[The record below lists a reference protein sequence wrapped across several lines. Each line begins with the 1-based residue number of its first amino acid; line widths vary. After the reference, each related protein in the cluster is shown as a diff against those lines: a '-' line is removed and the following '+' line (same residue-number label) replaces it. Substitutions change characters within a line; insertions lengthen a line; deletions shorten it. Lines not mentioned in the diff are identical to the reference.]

1 MTFTFHHVAI
11 SVADI
16 DRSVTFYS
24 QLGFQTVLE
33 WVSDDSSLKI
43 VHMKLD
49 TSILELF
56 CYANHFASPQTTLSL
71 DTDLPVLGVKHF
83 GLRTPSIKDMY
94 SRLKNIGYPPI
105 TEIRKGRT
113 GITYFFIKDPD
124 GMHIEIVQDDRGL

>member
-1 MTFTFHHVAI
+1 MTLTFHHVAI
-11 SVADI
+11 SVANI
-16 DRSVTFYS
+16 DKSVAFYS
-24 QLGFQTVLE
+24 QLGFQTVFE
-33 WVSDDSSLKI
+33 WAADDNSLKI
-43 VHMKLD
+43 VQMKLD

-56 CYANHFASPQTTLSL
+56 CYASHFVSPQSTLSL

-94 SRLKNIGYPPI
+94 SRLTNIGYSPI

-113 GITYFFIKDPD
+113 GINYFFIKDPD